1 MSLVRENDDQRRQD
15 VDDGIDQMGRQI
27 RVVHAVI
34 ENGGK
39 QSVHFIQRLRMKE
52 LTESRRKGYE

>member
-15 VDDGIDQMGRQI
+15 VDDGVDQMGRQI

-39 QSVHFIQRLRMKE
+39 QSVHVIKRLRMKE